1 MTNLSS
7 ADAMVVTKA
16 AISTVAPDVEDELD
30 SIDAGIDLWE
40 ELELDSMD
48 HLNVMVEL
56 KERTGVDV
64 PEREYGRLR
73 SLHAIADYLAATA
86 A

>member
-1 MTNLSS
+1 MTNLSI
-7 ADAMVVTKA
+7 AEAMAVTKN
-16 AISTVAPDVEDELD
+16 AISTVAPDVEDELESTD
-30 SIDAGIDLWE
+30 PGVDLWE

-56 KERTGVDV
+56 KDKTGVDV

-73 SLHAIADYLAATA
+73 SLNAIADYLAAA
-86 A
+86 WQ

>member
-7 ADAMVVTKA
+7 ADAMAVTRA
-16 AISTVAPDVEDELD
+16 AISTIAPDVEDELD

-56 KERTGVDV
+56 KEKTGVDV

-73 SLHAIADYLAATA
+73 SLNAIADYLAATVA
-86 A
+86 

>member
-1 MTNLSS
+1 MTQLSS
-7 ADAMVVTKA
+7 DDALAIVKT

-30 SIDAGIDLWE
+30 AVDPGVDLWE
-40 ELELDSMD
+40 DLELDSMD

-56 KERTGVDV
+56 KQQTGVDV

-73 SLHAIADYLAATA
+73 SLQAIAGYLVATSA
-86 A
+86 